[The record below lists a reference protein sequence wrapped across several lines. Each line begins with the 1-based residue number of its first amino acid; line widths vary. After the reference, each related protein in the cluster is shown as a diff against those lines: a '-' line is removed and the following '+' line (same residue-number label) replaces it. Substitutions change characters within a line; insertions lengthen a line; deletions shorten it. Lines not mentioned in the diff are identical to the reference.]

1 MTFLGHTAR
10 KNFGQHWLK
19 DKTILRKILEVAEI
33 SPSDIILEIGPGR
46 GALTKYLL
54 ASLALFTYAVELDRD
69 LAFMLRKQL
78 GFSSRLALV
87 EADILNIDFLSQGK
101 CRPNKV
107 VANIPY
113 NITGLLLENL
123 LGTLITPAVRPYER
137 IVLLVQK
144 EVGERICAHPGD
156 SNYGALS
163 VRMQLL
169 ARCYNICEV
178 RPSCFQPPPSVKSLV
193 LVLKPLPTQDLLIPN
208 LASQVDKLLNLC
220 FSSRRKM
227 LRSTLPKLID
237 RDCLENLM
245 IETGVDL
252 HQRPQE
258 VSPAAWVKLAMNLN
272 GLPLNS

>member
-1 MTFLGHTAR
+1 MTVLGHTAR

-69 LAFMLRKQL
+69 LAFMLRNQL
-78 GFSSRLALV
+78 GFSSRLALI
-87 EADILNIDFLSQGK
+87 EADILSVDFLSQGQF
-101 CRPNKV
+101 RPNKV

-113 NITGLLLENL
+113 NITGPLLEKL
-123 LGTLITPAVRPYER
+123 LGTLITPAVRPYKR

-156 SNYGALS
+156 SNYGAFS

-169 ARCYNICEV
+169 ARCHNMCEV

-193 LVLKPLPTQDLLIPN
+193 LLLKPLPTQDLLTPN

-227 LRSTLPKLID
+227 LRSTLAKLIN

-245 IETGVDL
+245 INTGVDL

-272 GLPLNS
+272 GLSLNS